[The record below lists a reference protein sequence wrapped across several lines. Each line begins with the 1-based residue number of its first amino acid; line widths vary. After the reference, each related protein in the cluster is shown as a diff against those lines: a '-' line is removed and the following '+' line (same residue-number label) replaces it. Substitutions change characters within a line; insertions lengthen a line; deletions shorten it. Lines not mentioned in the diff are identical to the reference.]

1 MYKREG
7 KKYVMAP
14 RFNKDGSPEIDPKT
28 GTQRIGP
35 VVKSWRWQGGD
46 RIFLFPEDNEKT
58 YVFGSGK
65 TREDYDTSVA
75 LNAERLRAERKRLEA
90 AKTFSQRVENYDE
103 QRAIRVGQL
112 YDAKLKDPYR
122 WGGDPTLSEFYDEW
136 IDGPMMS
143 SAQEHGGKAVLRSLF
158 NTHVRVSYQIDEL
171 TEQPADPI
179 GGMRMSYITIHG
191 LTLLNRLDK
200 ALQTN
205 RKAHEAVMRDMTED
219 EVKERKK
226 LDRPTIKVPVRDDDG
241 QIKVQIVQREL
252 VGPKRFKD
260 LRALLIQIF
269 AAAADPHYKRYTNV
283 EDNPFKGYKMIR
295 PLTKSR
301 RQKSTPIEVV
311 ENLIDSAIDKG
322 DLPMANLIILCLHG
336 IRPSAGRALSWLD
349 WDEETGQFSVEK
361 QNRTFQGRPQEFR
374 TKNGLEYDAPIATPY
389 VPILRKIKEL
399 TGSDLLVP
407 VNMQRPFD
415 EMREG
420 TVWERWQAVIKHHNN
435 EQTDKSKLI
444 SDKTKLYDAK
454 SALASKLADSGVNA
468 AQVAAILGITEEV
481 AKRHYIKLDNA
492 VRRAMVQGSL
502 GGQRA

>member
-1 MYKREG
+1 
-7 KKYVMAP
+7 
-14 RFNKDGSPEIDPKT
+14 
-28 GTQRIGP
+28 
-35 VVKSWRWQGGD
+35 
-46 RIFLFPEDNEKT
+46 
-58 YVFGSGK
+58 
-65 TREDYDTSVA
+65 
-75 LNAERLRAERKRLEA
+75 
-90 AKTFSQRVENYDE
+90 
-103 QRAIRVGQL
+103 
-112 YDAKLKDPYR
+112 
-122 WGGDPTLSEFYDEW
+122 
-136 IDGPMMS
+136 
-143 SAQEHGGKAVLRSLF
+143 
-158 NTHVRVSYQIDEL
+158 
-171 TEQPADPI
+171 
-179 GGMRMSYITIHG
+179 MSYITIHG

-311 ENLIDSAIDKG
+311 ENLIDAAIDKA